1 MYMHLAFQ
9 GLMKKLQWPAH
20 IAKDRVHMGL
30 GTRLGNFALV
40 QNVRGN
46 NLHSTT
52 RPARKHV
59 IYCTCNYQYIRRSAK
74 LSSIPHSFIEML
86 RELAL
91 FAALLAVSAAAR
103 LQVDEPMESSLDD
116 VCCYNDR

>member
-9 GLMKKLQWPAH
+9 GLIKKLQWPAH

-30 GTRLGNFALV
+30 GTRLGNY
-40 QNVRGN
+40 VRGN

-59 IYCTCNYQYIRRSAK
+59 
-74 LSSIPHSFIEML
+74 FIA
-86 RELAL
+86 LAII
-91 FAALLAVSAAAR
+91 
-103 LQVDEPMESSLDD
+103 
-116 VCCYNDR
+116 NI